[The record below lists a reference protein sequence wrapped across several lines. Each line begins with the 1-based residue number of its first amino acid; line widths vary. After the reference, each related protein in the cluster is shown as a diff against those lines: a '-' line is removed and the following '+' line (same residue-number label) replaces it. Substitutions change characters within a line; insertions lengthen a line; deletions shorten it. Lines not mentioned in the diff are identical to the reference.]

1 MAEQKSNLDIL
12 LEQTSFLL
20 EKHKESKEGYLKLF
34 DDFLSVIN
42 REIEVK
48 KNAGNEDE
56 VKKLECVSKIVGSH
70 LQEFKQA
77 VDEDIGFLE
86 DQHAGILEAKKQCDP
101 GQEKQLFD
109 LLMDGKELSDT
120 EGFKHS
126 VTQESTN
133 SFESFSS
140 IIADLNEVFKEGDID
155 QLLLYLESMVSSDD
169 EAPKKEVSCTGQG
182 DCSCEDCSAEITLEF
197 ESSDIPEE
205 RSDTSE
211 EKKACR
217 CSSDPEGGSC
227 GKDCVCNKKD
237 KS

>member
-1 MAEQKSNLDIL
+1 MKGCIVAEQKLNLDVL

-48 KNAGNEDE
+48 KKDGNDDE
-56 VKKLECVSKIVGSH
+56 VKKLGYVSKIVDGH
-70 LQEFKQA
+70 LQQFKQA
-77 VDEDIGFLE
+77 VDEDIKFLE
-86 DQHAGILEAKKQCDP
+86 EQHAGIVEAKKKCDLD
-101 GQEKQLFD
+101 QEKQLLD
-109 LLMDGKELSDT
+109 LLMDGKQISDT
-120 EGFKHS
+120 EAFKRS
-126 VTQESTN
+126 VMQEATN

-155 QLLLYLESMVSSDD
+155 ELLLYLESMLSSED
-169 EAPKKEVSCTGQG
+169 ESGQQKDSCTGTEN
-182 DCSCEDCSAEITLEF
+182 CLCEDCNTEITLEF
-197 ESSDIPEE
+197 ESFDIP
-205 RSDTSE
+205 E

-217 CSSDPEGGSC
+217 CSSGSEGGSC
-227 GKDCVCNKKD
+227 GKDCKCDKKA